1 MQSKTYK
8 IICFDFS
15 ANDNSDG
22 ALNKFDTDIS
32 VHFNGKNKW
41 LAPVIFKSTC
51 KINVAF
57 FPFDEQVLIGPLQD
71 PVTWYGINYTET
83 QMTQWDFQ
91 NKGTLTSPARLSFV
105 FKVRLRH

>member
-1 MQSKTYK
+1 MKHRYQKLCPKPAILHEPDTSNSLKQLSIVKMYGKTYN
-8 IICFDFS
+8 IIWLDFS

-32 VHFNGKNKW
+32 VHCSGKNRW

-57 FPFDEQVLIGPLQD
+57 FPF
-71 PVTWYGINYTET
+71 N
-83 QMTQWDFQ
+83 
-91 NKGTLTSPARLSFV
+91 NLTS
-105 FKVRLRH
+105 K

>member
-1 MQSKTYK
+1 MS
-8 IICFDFS
+8 FNFS

-32 VHFNGKNKW
+32 VHFSGKNTW

-57 FPFDEQVLIGPLQD
+57 FPFDEQVLA
-71 PVTWYGINYTET
+71 TNS
-83 QMTQWDFQ
+83 
-91 NKGTLTSPARLSFV
+91 TLILD
-105 FKVRLRH
+105 KLLY

>member
-71 PVTWYGINYTET
+71 PVTWYGIKLHRDAN
-83 QMTQWDFQ
+83 DPV
-91 NKGTLTSPARLSFV
+91 GLSKQR
-105 FKVRLRH
+105 KVGLAW

>member
-1 MQSKTYK
+1 MTEFGTFIAYFHQYCMSLKRLTVKKQLFIVEMYGKTYN
-8 IICFDFS
+8 ITSLDFS

-32 VHFNGKNKW
+32 VDFSGKNRW

-57 FPFDEQVLIGPLQD
+57 FPFDEQVLELA
-71 PVTWYGINYTET
+71 TMKN
-83 QMTQWDFQ
+83 
-91 NKGTLTSPARLSFV
+91 
-105 FKVRLRH
+105 

>member
-1 MQSKTYK
+1 MQSKNYK
-8 IICFDFS
+8 IVCFDFS

-32 VHFNGKNKW
+32 VHFSDKNRW

-57 FPFDEQVLIGPLQD
+57 FPFDEQVLISD
-71 PVTWYGINYTET
+71 I
-83 QMTQWDFQ
+83 
-91 NKGTLTSPARLSFV
+91 KKLTSNFTIQYNLFPLDSV
-105 FKVRLRH
+105 NYLIITYICSC